1 MASKGTSKFIL
12 QRATAVVLLPLM
24 LWFLV
29 SLIGHAGASHF
40 IMRDWLASPL
50 NAILMALLIVIGMFH
65 MRIGM
70 SEIIEDYIHSGLR
83 PVLMLLNWAFAIVVA
98 LISIWSILSLAFG

>member
-40 IMRDWLASPL
+40 IMRDWL
-50 NAILMALLIVIGMFH
+50 
-65 MRIGM
+65 
-70 SEIIEDYIHSGLR
+70 LR